1 MRRTARPRQPA
12 SKLLSRRALLA
23 GACALVPA
31 LGFGARERPL
41 SAGEAKVVITTTDGK
56 IIVVADTARAP
67 LSAGDFLRYVDQGLF
82 DGGEFYRSVRPEN
95 DLNPVKIAVIQGGI
109 VDAAKKL
116 PPIAH
121 ETTRQTGLRH
131 RNGTVSLARAAPGTG
146 SGGSFFIC
154 IGDQPGL
161 DYGGRRN
168 PDGLGFAAFG
178 QVVAG
183 MDVIRSI
190 WMRKTRGTDGAL
202 AAQAIESPVK
212 FLSVLRAATG
222 RSEQSNREPIAA
234 LIQQKRFPTG
244 AHSSGNS

>member
-1 MRRTARPRQPA
+1 VSPEARQRKPA

-23 GACALVPA
+23 GACALVPIF
-31 LGFGARERPL
+31 GSGARERPL
-41 SAGEAKVVITTTDGK
+41 PAGAAKIVIRTTAGN
-56 IIVVADTARAP
+56 IVVVADTARAP
-67 LSAGDFLRYVDQGLF
+67 RSAGDFLQYVDRRLF

-95 DLNPVKIAVIQGGI
+95 DLNPVKIAVIQGG
-109 VDAAKKL
+109 VVQPAQQL

-121 ETTRQTGLRH
+121 ETTQQTGLRH
-131 RNGTVSLARAAPGTG
+131 RNGTLSLARATPGTG

-154 IGDQPGL
+154 IGDQPEL

-183 MDVIRSI
+183 MDVVRSI
-190 WMRKTRGTDGAL
+190 WMRKTRGADGTL

-212 FLSVLRAATG
+212 LSSVQRA
-222 RSEQSNREPIAA
+222 
-234 LIQQKRFPTG
+234 
-244 AHSSGNS
+244 